1 MVTRCLVVIIAC
13 LLIVVGCAG
22 NSEPTPTT
30 GNGVMLTYERSGG
43 IAGLRDELT
52 IYYDGRYEVQRNGS
66 ETEFTLDRSELTH
79 LENLIQQANFFQL
92 QDNYL
97 PGNIIP
103 DAFQYVISY
112 RTEEGKMHTV
122 HTMTTA
128 VPELLEPVL
137 SELNQIIARHN

>member
-1 MVTRCLVVIIAC
+1 
-13 LLIVVGCAG
+13 
-22 NSEPTPTT
+22 
-30 GNGVMLTYERSGG
+30 MLTYERSGG

-66 ETEFTLDRSELTH
+66 ETEFTLDRDELTH

-92 QDNYL
+92 NDNYL

-122 HTMTTA
+122 RTMTTA
-128 VPELLEPVL
+128 VPEVLEPVL

>member
-1 MVTRCLVVIIAC
+1 MAVFLGM
-13 LLIVVGCAG
+13 LLGCSG
-22 NSEPTPTT
+22 NSEPTSTN
-30 GNGVMLTYERSGG
+30 GNGVMFTYERSGG

-66 ETEFTLDRSELTH
+66 ETEFTLDDDELTH
-79 LENLIQQANFFQL
+79 LENLIQQASFFEL
-92 QDNYL
+92 YDNYL

-122 HTMTTA
+122 RTMTTA
-128 VPELLEPVL
+128 VPEVLEPVL